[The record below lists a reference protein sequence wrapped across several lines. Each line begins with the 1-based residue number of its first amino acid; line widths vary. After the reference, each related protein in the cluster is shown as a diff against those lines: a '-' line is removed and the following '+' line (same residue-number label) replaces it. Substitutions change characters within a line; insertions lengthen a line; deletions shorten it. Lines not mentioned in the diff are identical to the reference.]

1 MTMRGRTLVSRMGGS
16 ILESLGLGQL
26 VSASYLEYKTKIIS
40 LANIQNTDYQ
50 NLKVKLSRPERMGT
64 GKHIATSITAQ
75 ISNF

>member
-1 MTMRGRTLVSRMGGS
+1 MGGS

-40 LANIQNTDYQ
+40 LADNQNADFQ

-64 GKHIATSITAQ
+64 GKQIATSITAQ
-75 ISNF
+75 IINL